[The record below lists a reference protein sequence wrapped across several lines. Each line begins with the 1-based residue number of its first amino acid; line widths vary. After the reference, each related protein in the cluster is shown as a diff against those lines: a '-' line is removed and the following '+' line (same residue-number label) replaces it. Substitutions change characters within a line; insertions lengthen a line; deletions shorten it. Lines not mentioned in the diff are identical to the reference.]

1 MPIRLRVM
9 AVLTAASLLAGLL
22 GACSAG
28 PVSQATT
35 VPGTDAPSAAASPSP
50 TAEPSAAATDTPA
63 ADTPAAD
70 TPAPTERAAVPT
82 DVPPKPGKPTFTLVN
97 TTLRSGGG
105 STVEY
110 EITWTSPAGLA
121 DEFLVY
127 GVTTCLRESKQYNG
141 KPCIVKGMKIP
152 KASLKLIGRAFGAAR
167 TMTVTWDENEVGP
180 SRYWSVLIRATNS
193 FGNSI
198 FTIVHTENVCYQC
211 TY

>member
-1 MPIRLRVM
+1 MPIRRRGMAGLTGAALR
-9 AVLTAASLLAGLL
+9 AGLL

-63 ADTPAAD
+63 ADTPA
-70 TPAPTERAAVPT
+70 PTERAAVPT
-82 DVPPKPGKPTFTLVN
+82 DVPPKPGKPTFTLVK
-97 TTLRSGGG
+97 TTLKSGGG

-127 GVTTCLRESKQYNG
+127 GLTTCLRESKQYNG
-141 KPCIVKGMKIP
+141 KPCVVKGMRIP
-152 KASLKLIGRAFGAAR
+152 KASLKLIGRAPGDAR
-167 TMTVTWDENEVGP
+167 KMTVTWDENEVGP
-180 SRYWSVLIRATNS
+180 SLYWSVLIRATNS

>member
-70 TPAPTERAAVPT
+70 TPAADTPAPTERAAVLT

-97 TTLRSGGG
+97 TTLKSAAAPRS
-105 STVEY
+105 STRSPGRRLPASP
-110 EITWTSPAGLA
+110 TSSSSTA
-121 DEFLVY
+121 
-127 GVTTCLRESKQYNG
+127 
-141 KPCIVKGMKIP
+141 
-152 KASLKLIGRAFGAAR
+152 
-167 TMTVTWDENEVGP
+167 
-180 SRYWSVLIRATNS
+180 
-193 FGNSI
+193 
-198 FTIVHTENVCYQC
+198 
-211 TY
+211 